1 MRNKEGR
8 KKGEDKQNVENSMSF
23 LLPKIFFIIVLSGF
37 ILVSWFFVD
46 WLYQPDR
53 FPIKQVKMVNQLK
66 NQESKELQLIASRAI
81 KGGFFSL
88 DIDRFRTELLQNLPW
103 VKAVTVR
110 KVWPDSVLVSIR
122 EHQPVGRWLSIE
134 NIQKDLS
141 SSQNEM
147 ELLSRDGI
155 VFSPELSEKQRKKFK
170 GLAILTGP
178 EMSTKNIL
186 ETCFSINEN
195 LKPLKI
201 RVKQCGMN
209 GRRSWLI
216 TLKNGIIIKLGKDNV
231 MQNLTQ
237 YIDVFS
243 GQLSQYFEKIDYADL
258 RFSNGFSVKWK
269 VETNDRNKQ
278 DI

>member
-1 MRNKEGR
+1 MQDER
-8 KKGEDKQNVENSMSF
+8 KKNNELQIVWRSQ
-23 LLPKIFFIIVLSGF
+23 KIFIS
-37 ILVSWFFVD
+37 
-46 WLYQPDR
+46 
-53 FPIKQVKMVNQLK
+53 
-66 NQESKELQLIASRAI
+66 
-81 KGGFFSL
+81 
-88 DIDRFRTELLQNLPW
+88 DI
-103 VKAVTVR
+103 
-110 KVWPDSVLVSIR
+110 
-122 EHQPVGRWLSIE
+122 G

-141 SSQNEM
+141 AGQNEM

-155 VFSPELSEKQRKKFK
+155 VFSPELSEKQRKKFN
-170 GLAILTGP
+170 GLAVLTGP

-195 LKPLKI
+195 LKPLKT